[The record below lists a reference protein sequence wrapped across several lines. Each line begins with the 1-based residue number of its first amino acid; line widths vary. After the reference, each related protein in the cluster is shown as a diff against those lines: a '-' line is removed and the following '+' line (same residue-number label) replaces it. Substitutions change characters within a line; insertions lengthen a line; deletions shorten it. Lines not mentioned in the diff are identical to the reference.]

1 MTRIRLQFVHA
12 FHDRHGKLRHY
23 FRRPGFKQTPLVGP
37 PGSAEFMEAYQAAL
51 AGLTPP
57 RQEVGAS
64 RTKPGTVNAAV
75 VGYYQSLAFRSL
87 ALVTQKK
94 RRAILERFRD
104 LAGDKSI
111 ATLRREDAH
120 RLLGKMKP
128 GAARNWLKTL
138 RGLLVFAVA
147 EGFRADDPTHGIK
160 LQPLKSAGIPT
171 WTEEEIAQFEAHY
184 PIGTKA
190 RLAFA
195 LLLDTAQ
202 RTGDVVRMGRQ
213 HVQSGA
219 IHIRQNKTGETLAI
233 PIYPSLQA
241 VLDATPCALHNMT
254 FLMTVRG
261 KPFTA
266 AGFGD
271 WFRDRCNEAGLPKRC
286 TAHGLRKAAARRLA
300 EEGATTHQ
308 IASMTGHRS
317 LSEVQRYTSAA
328 NQAKLAREAVE
339 LRTRRTKSVDDS
351 GKPSIGFA
359 KTIP

>member
-51 AGLTPP
+51 AGLTTPH
-57 RQEVGAS
+57 QEVGVS
-64 RTKPGTVNAAV
+64 RT
-75 VGYYQSLAFRSL
+75 
-87 ALVTQKK
+87 
-94 RRAILERFRD
+94 
-104 LAGDKSI
+104 
-111 ATLRREDAH
+111 RREDAH

-128 GAARNWLKTL
+128 GGARNWLKTL

-160 LQPLKSAGIPT
+160 LQPLKSAGIPA

-254 FLMTVRG
+254 FLMTARG

-271 WFRDRCNEAGLPKRC
+271 WFRDRCNKAGLPKRC

-339 LRTRRTKSVDDS
+339 SQNAKNKMRR
-351 GKPSIGFA
+351 
-359 KTIP
+359 